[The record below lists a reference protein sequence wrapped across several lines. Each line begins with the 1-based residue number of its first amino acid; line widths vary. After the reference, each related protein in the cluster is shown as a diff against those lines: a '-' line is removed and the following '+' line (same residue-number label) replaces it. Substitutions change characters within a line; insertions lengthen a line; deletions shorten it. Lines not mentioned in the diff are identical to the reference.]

1 MGESRRR
8 RPFCC
13 GWNRSGD
20 VFYGKPLEIIKT
32 GSTAIKDFLRTG
44 NLVGNYLLKYFLP
57 GLVLI
62 ALGFYAGAQ
71 KNPTLGL
78 FAFLCFFVMGVTLIV
93 EGWRK
98 KKP

>member
-1 MGESRRR
+1 M
-8 RPFCC
+8 
-13 GWNRSGD
+13 
-20 VFYGKPLEIIKT
+20 
-32 GSTAIKDFLRTG
+32 
-44 NLVGNYLLKYFLP
+44 GNYLLKYFLP

-93 EGWRK
+93 EGWKK